1 MKEKEARSLF
11 DDSSVRAFLGANRA
25 KGGLGSVGEV
35 LNSFLEAE
43 WRRGEQENQSVS
55 KGAKKGAGGCAD
67 SAAAFFANTYVLNMM
82 GQEKEEESKRMKE
95 EI

>member
-43 WRRGEQENQSVS
+43 WRRG
-55 KGAKKGAGGCAD
+55 GARK
-67 SAAAFFANTYVLNMM
+67 
-82 GQEKEEESKRMKE
+82 SKREQGGKKRGGRVRRFSSCLFCQHLCAEHDGAREGGGKVKE
-95 EI
+95 